1 MKTEQNIADNGSES
15 PEKLKMP
22 PHESDYQLNSINLEG
37 FVRSLVHDDRFHY
50 LIIEHHTAI
59 GNPSDKVTP
68 VRCRLTPMQTKI
80 AMEKLAPG
88 KEVRITGYLIWD
100 PNGLH
105 VGCSKMSYRTFRP

>member
-1 MKTEQNIADNGSES
+1 
-15 PEKLKMP
+15 MP
-22 PHESDYQLNSINLEG
+22 PHEPDYQMNELNLEG
-37 FVRSLVHDDRFHY
+37 FVKSLVHDDKFHY

-88 KEVRITGYLIWD
+88 KEVRVTGYLVSD
-100 PNGLH
+100 GLGLH
-105 VGCSKMSYRTFRP
+105 IACRKMSYRTFRP